1 MIKFINTVIASVFYT
16 GFIKKGGG
24 TVSALIV
31 CLVFFF
37 TDSMLAKI
45 YLTFSFIV
53 LGTAASHYLENI
65 WEHDSPRIV
74 IDEAAG
80 MALALFL
87 LPADI
92 FAYTGAF
99 LLFRLFD
106 IFKWFPVNK
115 SETVSGST
123 GVMLDDIVAG
133 LISNIIIHSAL
144 WTVRIL

>member
-1 MIKFINTVIASVFYT
+1 MIKLINTLIASVFYT

-31 CLVFFF
+31 CFVFFF
-37 TDSMLAKI
+37 TDSILAKI

-53 LGTAASHYLENI
+53 LGTAASYYLEDI

-87 LPADI
+87 LPANI
-92 FAYTGAF
+92 LAYTGAF
-99 LLFRLFD
+99 ILFRLFD
-106 IFKWFPVNK
+106 IFKWFPVNR
-115 SETVSGST
+115 SETIPGST

-144 WTVRIL
+144 WTARVL